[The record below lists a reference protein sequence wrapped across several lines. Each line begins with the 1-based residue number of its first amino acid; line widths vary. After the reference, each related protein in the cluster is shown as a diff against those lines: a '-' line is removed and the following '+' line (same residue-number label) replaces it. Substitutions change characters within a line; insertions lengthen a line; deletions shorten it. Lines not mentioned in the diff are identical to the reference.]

1 MPNLYTQLAELTDA
15 HDNIQ
20 SALVDKGVPEAISHG
35 FTDFA
40 GDISNIPSGG
50 GGSAY
55 YKITFDSV
63 GGSAVP
69 DLYKADG
76 VDVVLTDETPLLEM
90 YLFSE
95 WNTAA
100 DGSGTSYSPGD
111 TFNRNEDTTLYAQYT
126 SIDTLYTLGT
136 TISNGGTA
144 ATVLDLSS
152 VNRSTDTAIDIK
164 ITRNSGDNERD
175 FMGCGR
181 NIGGT
186 WYNAYKDCVSWRCSI
201 YNNNF
206 EYNPEYG
213 ETSVWNAGQITSGS
227 THEYTLGWT
236 YYVRDGNTTTR
247 TEPPV
252 HIGYFGDALGIFAA
266 WDIATAT
273 FKRIGNFSFDY
284 IDVKDDDGNGNITY
298 WRKYRPATRISDGK
312 TGLLDIITGDFAT
325 STVSGQE
332 FVVT

>member
-1 MPNLYTQLAELTDA
+1 MTVYTQLDELTAA
-15 HDNIQ
+15 HDNI
-20 SALVDKGVPEAISHG
+20 AAAIVAKGVSAAATHG
-35 FTDFA
+35 FVEFA
-40 GDISNIPSGG
+40 SDIASIPT
-50 GGSAY
+50 GSAADY
-55 YKITFDSV
+55 YKIVFNTD
-63 GGSAVP
+63 GGSVIN
-69 DLYKADG
+69 DIYKTDG
-76 VDVVLTDETPLLEM
+76 VDITLPLNIPIKEM
-90 YLFSE
+90 YIFDE

-100 DGSGTSYSPGD
+100 DGTGTSYAPGD
-111 TFNRNEDTTLYAQYT
+111 TFNVDSDTTLYAQYT
-126 SIDTLYTLGT
+126 DITTLYTIGT

-144 ATVLDLSS
+144 ATILDLSAIP
-152 VNRSTDTAIDIK
+152 RTTDTAIDIK

-236 YYVRDGNTTTR
+236 YYVRDGSTVTR

-252 HIGYFGDALGIFAA
+252 HIGYFTDAMGIFAA
-266 WDIATAT
+266 WDIATSS
-273 FKRIGNFSFDY
+273 FKRMGNFSFEYLDIY
-284 IDVKDDDGNGNITY
+284 DDDGNGNVSY
-298 WRKYRPATRISDGK
+298 HRKYRPATRISDSA
-312 TGLLDIITGDFAT
+312 TGLLDILTGDFAS
-325 STVSGQE
+325 STVTGQS
-332 FVVT
+332 FIVS